1 MLKRSSSLYVLLAI
15 AAVDRLKLRAS
26 SCVLRAVFCLL
37 VCPRCASC
45 DGRTRETQGAAFELP
60 SPAAV
65 IGARTTRDRS
75 ASSGA
80 HVSLCLSQC
89 LPSCLRCGARARTIL
104 RHNPSNAQMT
114 PYGAHRGSSED
125 APRGQFNHT
134 SHAVEST
141 PAPCPAS
148 ASPPPAQHVRRVICL
163 TLIGGGTS
171 SNGRLNA
178 MAGYR
183 NLATLV
189 DG

>member
-1 MLKRSSSLYVLLAI
+1 MCCCILPPSTGSSFGP
-15 AAVDRLKLRAS
+15 LRAF
-26 SCVLRAVFCLL
+26 CVLSSAFWSALGVLPATAGRAR
-37 VCPRCASC
+37 P
-45 DGRTRETQGAAFELP
+45 QGAAFELP

-89 LPSCLRCGARARTIL
+89 LPSCLRCGVRARTIL

-125 APRGQFNHT
+125 TPRSQVNHT

-163 TLIGGGTS
+163 ALIGGGTS